1 MAAFALSG
9 RAANRQSRTAR
20 ATRQSWSR
28 LLHRYLTSAR
38 GLTKP
43 HLSAVTLA
51 ETRARTMTSAS
62 ASSPLKGLAP
72 ASPNPPIHRPSSP
85 YPDPRQ
91 LGPRS
96 QILATRTSNYHST
109 SLRNSQSS
117 STPRGSL
124 LTICSGD
131 RRPQRQPHKFVPP
144 LPTPSM
150 TRLLT
155 GNRFAPWWR
164 GASAGTYRAG
174 E

>member
-51 ETRARTMTSAS
+51 EIRAKTMTSAS
-62 ASSPLKGLAP
+62 ASSPLKGPAP
-72 ASPNPPIHRPSSP
+72 ASPIPPIHRPSSP

-109 SLRNSQSS
+109 SLRNSLSS
-117 STPRGSL
+117 NPPRGFSL
-124 LTICSGD
+124 LTIGSGD
-131 RRPQRQPHKFVPP
+131 RRPQRQPHKFVPLCP
-144 LPTPSM
+144 P
-150 TRLLT
+150 R
-155 GNRFAPWWR
+155 R
-164 GASAGTYRAG
+164 
-174 E
+174 